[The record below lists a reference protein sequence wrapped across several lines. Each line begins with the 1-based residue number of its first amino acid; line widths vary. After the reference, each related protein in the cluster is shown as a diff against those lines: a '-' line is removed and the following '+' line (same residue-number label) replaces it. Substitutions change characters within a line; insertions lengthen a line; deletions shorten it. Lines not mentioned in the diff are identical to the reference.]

1 VPCGRDADG
10 RGRIAGDMAAQIIGI
25 AIEIEVQSG
34 AGTEF
39 AQLARHVEP
48 TAQRHQRR
56 HDRGGAPDF
65 VGLRRRAHPFGDMR
79 IGGVHR
85 RADDGIEIAVQPP
98 VQVGEGH
105 VVAGAR
111 QRMQRGVEPHRQRV
125 GSDIARPVGDQG
137 RGAWR
142 AVQLTLARCEHCRD
156 ERRSHLADGHRLPG
170 ERARIDVIVRVG
182 EWRPVH
188 GPGAHG
194 HCDQNASQSPFAT
207 RRGAGMAVGRDAA
220 AAGRDRAGR

>member
-1 VPCGRDADG
+1 
-10 RGRIAGDMAAQIIGI
+10 MAAQIIGI
-25 AIEIEVQSG
+25 AIEIEVQPG

-48 TAQRHQRR
+48 AAQRHQRR

-79 IGGVHR
+79 IGALHR
-85 RADDGIEIAVQPP
+85 RADHGIEIAVQPP
-98 VQVGEGH
+98 VQIGEGR

-111 QRMQRGVEPHRQRV
+111 QSMQRGVEPHRQRV
-125 GSDIARPVGDQG
+125 GGDIARPVGDQG
-137 RGAWR
+137 RGAWG
-142 AVQLTLARCEHCRD
+142 AVQLALSRGEHCGD

-170 ERARIDVIVRVG
+170 ERARIDAIDRVG
-182 EWRPVH
+182 QGRPVH

-207 RRGAGMAVGRDAA
+207 RRGAGMGAGRGAA
-220 AAGRDRAGR
+220 AAGRDRAAR